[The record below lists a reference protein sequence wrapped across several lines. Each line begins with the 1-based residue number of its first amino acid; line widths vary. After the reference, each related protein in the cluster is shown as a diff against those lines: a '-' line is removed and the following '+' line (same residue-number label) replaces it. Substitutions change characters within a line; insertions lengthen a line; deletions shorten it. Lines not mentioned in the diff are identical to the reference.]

1 MKLPTNTFTHAIA
14 DGQKQVGYWVSMAS
28 NVSAEIVAG
37 TGFDWVVID
46 IEHTAND
53 YLSVQSQLQA
63 FQGSK
68 TTALVRPEWND
79 TVAVKRILDMGAQG
93 LLFPMVQSVEE
104 AEKAV
109 AATRYPPRGNRGV
122 AGATRATQFG
132 RITDYAQRVEDETT
146 VLIQLE
152 TAAAIAQAEE
162 IAKVDGV
169 SGIFFGPADI
179 AADIGMIGKPMAP
192 EVWEVIRPAAA
203 KLRAMGM
210 PVGTLVTDA
219 DMVADLLND
228 GFTFVACGLDT
239 LTLAR
244 ASDALLAQVKE
255 KMES

>member
-1 MKLPTNTFTHAIA
+1 MKLPTNPFTHAIA
-14 DGQKQVGYWVSMAS
+14 DGQRQIGYWVSMAS

-37 TGFDWVVID
+37 SGFDWVVID
-46 IEHTAND
+46 MEHAPND
-53 YLSVQSQLQA
+53 YLSVLPQLQA
-63 FQGSK
+63 FEGSS

-79 TVAVKRILDMGAQG
+79 TVAVKRILDMGARG

-122 AGATRATQFG
+122 AGATRATQYG
-132 RITDYAQRVEDETT
+132 RVTDYAQRVEEETT

-152 TAAAIAQAEE
+152 TTAAIAQAEQ
-162 IAKVDGV
+162 IAAVDGV
-169 SGIFFGPADI
+169 NGIFFGPADI
-179 AADIGMIGKPMAP
+179 AADMGMIGKPMAP
-192 EVWEVIRPAAA
+192 EVWDVIRPAAA

-210 PVGTLVTDA
+210 PVGTLVTDP
-219 DMVADLLND
+219 DMVSDLLNE

-244 ASDALLAQVKE
+244 ATDALLAKVKDGLG
-255 KMES
+255 